1 MSADPENIVFFNS
14 SYDDFISISIT
25 SLSDE
30 KELFLDLLY
39 CSINILSNDSTF
51 ATTNPKFTSF
61 VAGINSNEYLKNY
74 VNDEINKPSIFPILK
89 SQLINFKIDYM
100 T

>member
-1 MSADPENIVFFNS
+1 MAADDIVFFNIT
-14 SYDDFISISIT
+14 YDDFIHLI
-25 SLSDE
+25 SLSDDE

-51 ATTNPKFTSF
+51 ATTNPKFISF
-61 VAGINSNEYLKNY
+61 VATINSNEYLKNY
-74 VNDEINKPSIFPILK
+74 INDEINKPAIFPIIK
-89 SQLINFKIDYM
+89 GKLINFKIDYI